1 MHTPHILLIEDEKDI
16 ADMVAFALTRAG
28 MRSSHATGGGA
39 GLALL
44 QQGADAVILDVGLPD
59 MDGFEV
65 LKHIRRHNEALP
77 VLMLTAQNEEIDRVL
92 GLELGAD
99 DYIGKPFSPREL
111 VARVKTVLKRAYRLP
126 EQSSADI
133 ETPAAAVCAGGFAFD
148 AERQQMRL
156 HGQVLP
162 LTLAE
167 SRLLQHLIR
176 QPGRVFSRRQ
186 LMAAVFSDHHPS
198 DERTID
204 THIKSL
210 RMKIRHIDAKA
221 DPILTHR
228 ALGYSFRGDEA

>member
-1 MHTPHILLIEDEKDI
+1 MHIPHIILIEDEKDI

-28 MRSSHATGGGA
+28 MRNSHATGGGA

-65 LKHIRRHNEALP
+65 LKHIRKHDEALP

-111 VARVKTVLKRAYRLP
+111 VARVKTVLKRVHRLP
-126 EQSSADI
+126 ENVAAPP
-133 ETPAAAVCAGGFAFD
+133 TPQAAHTAAAGFVFD
-148 AERQQMRL
+148 SERQQMFL
-156 HGQVLP
+156 HGRPLP

-167 SRLLQHLIR
+167 SRLLQHLIA

-198 DERTID
+198 DERSID

-210 RMKIRHIDAKA
+210 RMKIRQIDAGA

-228 ALGYSFRGDEA
+228 ALGYSFRRQDP